1 MLYNDMMTLDMR
13 LCFKVNGS
21 FGSLTNFKNS
31 DISDMK
37 PSTVISSV
45 NTRSLLLGMFT
56 LNFDAS
62 FCICFPGTFEIFQCS
77 I

>member
-1 MLYNDMMTLDMR
+1 MLYDDMMTDDMR

-21 FGSLTNFKNS
+21 FGSLANFKNL

-45 NTRSLLLGMFT
+45 NT
-56 LNFDAS
+56 
-62 FCICFPGTFEIFQCS
+62 
-77 I
+77 